1 MKPLKQL
8 KRLLL
13 LLCLIVAGVQS
24 AWADDRDV
32 YTYYKTIEVN
42 GLTYYLYTYE
52 YKYHDAYGKWQK
64 YVLPWRIASL
74 CGISGSDNVDIPNK
88 FDYGGYTYY
97 VQYIGYWPDQ
107 QMSEDLTFNNIT
119 RMSLNATN
127 IYGYCSMPS
136 LTTLVSSSGTY
147 YFVYGDYAYVNTSYY
162 YSYGEICGTLYAPN
176 LVSVEGACLK
186 ISGTLY
192 SQALTYLDVPLYV
205 KESGKLDCPNLRTI
219 DCKESMHNFPNNA
232 SYSDIFTA
240 PVNTITAHVYDKTQN
255 EINELR
261 NNNVWKGFK
270 EIINHKTVSN
280 YTLTTTGGAEL
291 SLLKLNDNVSYVS
304 CNNMSL
310 IAKVTTGSRSGMIKA
325 GDSYAVEIKGVDPNA
340 QIVKL
345 KRNGYI
351 VELGQTTDQG
361 EPVFFYDE
369 TNLQKDVNYEVSIEY
384 KTCEVS
390 FTQENY
396 RGNISYSRWLDG
408 ETTTGGIYSSQATM
422 TWSRGAKITLSI
434 PYDQYTPQTL
444 KVDGVEKT
452 LSCSNGVATA
462 TFYVPS
468 NKSTAQVLLTWQ
480 EPQVSYTHHQP
491 QIMIMRSGE
500 GDVLFKG
507 LCAPPDAQSLEA
519 YEHQFGYPAEN
530 GVVVSGVAD
539 CLNTVTT
546 VTVPD
551 YDFLGRGEGY
561 TFDATEWGMCA
572 EITPVAGQTLKTLLV
587 GWLTKDENGRQM
599 IEWEDMLYG
608 ENYGYYLYPEYHYVT
623 YNEST
628 NTYTLNWGFDEMNVW
643 IGDYIINIGMGPEES
658 AIETGKT
665 FNFVRKGGRGQAWIY
680 WHDTDYDF
688 YFNEDGSSSVVIPN
702 EQLTDIQMNV
712 ELNEGETMHVYKDG
726 IEITGQFQQRET
738 PNDLWAELEKE
749 SASYTLVIEESP
761 DANPTWTILQSGEMS
776 GTQVVITR
784 NGEDEATTLGDAATT
799 MTIDDV
805 GVEKVTL
812 KVPVGITVPMTKY
825 QIRLE
830 SIAYGTG
837 TQIVSYLMANC
848 GMSRAQANALVE
860 SLPGLI
866 PNQYDS
872 EADAQP
878 IVNGLTEKNAVAVIV
893 PVTAGT
899 QVIANNTP
907 IKVLRNG
914 EDMTFQMTY
923 GDPTYA
929 IYEVPADALTNATW
943 EVSYDTSHRQTIYRK
958 GGTGEVEMAYGYQS
972 NDINVP
978 LAQGFTTV
986 DLPAYNYNAG
996 NTYAEFSIEYVAG
1009 EKVKIYRNNEDVTN
1023 AFGEPQT
1030 LQGKQY
1036 YYITDANTGPN
1047 TQNAYGF
1054 ILRDPATWEITV
1066 KTLAEQMKTAT
1077 VANPDGMTISYEY
1090 NYVNGNQT
1098 GGTFTDNSYPFYF
1111 DDTDRTNISSV
1122 KLKIPVNDDNNYRP
1136 VRVLRNGVDVSYQYE
1151 EYDSDDGFL
1160 IYNIDLNADVTWNIT
1175 YETSHR
1181 QTVIRKGGTKNWNVE
1196 VSYDYPV
1203 DGYER
1208 YYYPDA
1214 IGTPLYVDFPTYHDP
1229 YAPYAYISIDVED
1242 GSTFKV
1248 LRNGVD
1254 VKEKFNPT
1262 NGATTGYTRH
1272 VLDESGY
1279 VDANGSTLASL
1290 GFELR
1295 DPAVWEIT
1303 IETDD
1308 ASQYDLNNDNKVD
1321 ISDVT
1326 KLVNKILEK
1335 NPNDN

>member
-1 MKPLKQL
+1 
-8 KRLLL
+8 
-13 LLCLIVAGVQS
+13 
-24 AWADDRDV
+24 
-32 YTYYKTIEVN
+32 
-42 GLTYYLYTYE
+42 
-52 YKYHDAYGKWQK
+52 
-64 YVLPWRIASL
+64 
-74 CGISGSDNVDIPNK
+74 
-88 FDYGGYTYY
+88 
-97 VQYIGYWPDQ
+97 
-107 QMSEDLTFNNIT
+107 
-119 RMSLNATN
+119 
-127 IYGYCSMPS
+127 
-136 LTTLVSSSGTY
+136 
-147 YFVYGDYAYVNTSYY
+147 
-162 YSYGEICGTLYAPN
+162 
-176 LVSVEGACLK
+176 
-186 ISGTLY
+186 
-192 SQALTYLDVPLYV
+192 
-205 KESGKLDCPNLRTI
+205 
-219 DCKESMHNFPNNA
+219 MHNFPNNA

-422 TWSRGAKITLSI
+422 TWPRGAKITLNI

-468 NKSTAQVLLTWQ
+468 NKSTSQVLLTWA
-480 EPQVSYTHHQP
+480 EPQVSFAHHQP

-507 LCAPPDAQSLEA
+507 LCQPEEQAAEA
-519 YEHQFGYPAEN
+519 YEHQFGYPADEY
-530 GVVVSGVAD
+530 GIVVSAVAN

-561 TFDATEWGMCA
+561 TFDATEWGMRA

-738 PNDLWAELEKE
+738 PNDLWAELEKK

-784 NGEDEATTLGDAATT
+784 NGEDEVTTLDDAATT

-812 KVPVGITVPMTKY
+812 KVPVGHVEQLVQYKVMLDAVENENTVR
-825 QIRLE
+825 I
-830 SIAYGTG
+830 
-837 TQIVSYLMANC
+837 YLMNTLGLGRFAVTDLFN
-848 GMSRAQANALVE
+848 SLPALIPIDAFDTEEEAQAIVDALASKGGTAHTE
-860 SLPGLI
+860 SGNYGATQTI
-866 PNQYDS
+866 
-872 EADAQP
+872 ADN
-878 IVNGLTEKNAVAVIV
+878 V
-893 PVTAGT
+893 
-899 QVIANNTP
+899 P
-907 IKVLRNG
+907 IKVFRNG

-958 GGTGEVEMAYGYQS
+958 GGTGEVEMAYGYLS

-1054 ILRDPATWEITV
+1054 ILRDAATWEVVIEESHKMLNAYANNDVIVEYIKMVDGEQQSVSGQANAMHKWVNEGETYVVRFTPQHGEELTRFDIGWNAIDIENDSRLV
-1066 KTLAEQMKTAT
+1066 K
-1077 VANPDGMTISYEY
+1077 NDDGSYSFTISYDEM
-1090 NYVNGNQT
+1090 NEKTFDIMAVFGGATTTGRTMLVSSAGSKWVKAKVTHSDGTVTNVGNPIANGVVSCT
-1098 GGTFTDNSYPFYF
+1098 VGDGETFEVFAS
-1111 DDTDRTNISSV
+1111 ISTENPLVAV
-1122 KLKIPVNDDNNYRP
+1122 KL
-1136 VRVLRNGVDVSYQYE
+1136 NGVDVTNNTDYLKQKDDLWWNYNFSSVSSDAVIELVYANSI
-1151 EYDSDDGFL
+1151 YDVNRD
-1160 IYNIDLNADVTWNIT
+1160 N
-1175 YETSHR
+1175 
-1181 QTVIRKGGTKNWNVE
+1181 
-1196 VSYDYPV
+1196 
-1203 DGYER
+1203 
-1208 YYYPDA
+1208 
-1214 IGTPLYVDFPTYHDP
+1214 
-1229 YAPYAYISIDVED
+1229 YI
-1242 GSTFKV
+1242 
-1248 LRNGVD
+1248 N
-1254 VKEKFNPT
+1254 
-1262 NGATTGYTRH
+1262 
-1272 VLDESGY
+1272 
-1279 VDANGSTLASL
+1279 
-1290 GFELR
+1290 
-1295 DPAVWEIT
+1295 
-1303 IETDD
+1303 
-1308 ASQYDLNNDNKVD
+1308 